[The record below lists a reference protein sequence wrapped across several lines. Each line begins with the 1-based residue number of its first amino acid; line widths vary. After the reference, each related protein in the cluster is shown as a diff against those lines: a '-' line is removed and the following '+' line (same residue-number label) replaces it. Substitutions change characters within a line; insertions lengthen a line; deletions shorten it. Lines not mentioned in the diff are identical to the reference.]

1 MSNRDDMKFSET
13 HQWAAI
19 SDDVAM
25 VGISDH
31 AQQSLGD
38 IVYIEMP
45 KIGDQVESGAILGS
59 IESVKAASDYFSPV
73 SGEIVEVN
81 TELGDSPELVN
92 EAPETTWIV
101 KVRVSSVS
109 EMDQLM
115 TARDYDAFV
124 VGSD

>member
-1 MSNRDDMKFSET
+1 MSNRDDMRFSET

-45 KIGDQVESGAILGS
+45 KIGEQVESGAILGS

-92 EAPETTWIV
+92 EAPETTWSV
-101 KVRVSSVS
+101 KVRVSSAS

>member
-1 MSNRDDMKFSET
+1 MSNRDDMRFSET
-13 HQWAAI
+13 HQWAVM
-19 SDDVAM
+19 SDGVVM

-59 IESVKAASDYFSPV
+59 IESVKTASDYFSPV

-81 TELGDSPELVN
+81 TELVDSPELVN

-101 KVRVSSVS
+101 KVRVSSAS

-115 TARDYDAFV
+115 TAHDYDAFV

>member
-1 MSNRDDMKFSET
+1 MRFSET
-13 HQWAAI
+13 HQWAVM
-19 SDDVAM
+19 SDGVVM

-59 IESVKAASDYFSPV
+59 IESVKTASDYFSPV
-73 SGEIVEVN
+73 SGEIVELN
-81 TELGDSPELVN
+81 TELVDSPELVN

-101 KVRVSSVS
+101 KVRVSSAS
-109 EMDQLM
+109 EMNQLM
-115 TARDYDAFV
+115 TAHDYDAFV

>member
-1 MSNRDDMKFSET
+1 MSNRDDIRFSET

-101 KVRVSSVS
+101 KVRVSSAS

-115 TARDYDAFV
+115 TARDYDTFV